1 MMNRFNWPRRL
12 RGASA
17 SATAVR
23 DWHLEQND
31 RPDGTGEQPGG
42 KPAEPE
48 QRPQSPLPT
57 QPSNSHQGPP
67 DLDELW
73 RDFNRKLGRLLGQ
86 NRGGRRGGG
95 GPVGGGGGHG
105 GFHPDM
111 KNAPKVIALVV
122 AAIIVLWL
130 VSGFFVVREG
140 DRAVV
145 TTFGKFDGVRTPGLN
160 WRMPYPIQRDEIV
173 HFSQIRSVDVGGDS
187 VIKNTGLRESGMLTE
202 DENII
207 EAKFSVQYRLNNAR
221 DYLFDT
227 KDPDTAV
234 VQVAESAVREVVGK
248 MTMDTALAEGRD
260 QIAPR
265 IRNLMQSILDRYKV
279 GIDIVAVNMQQGGTR
294 PPEQVQDAFDDVL
307 KAGQEAERTKN
318 EAQAY
323 ANNVVPRAKGTAAR
337 LLQEAEGYRAR
348 VVAQAQGDT
357 QRFLSILPQYEKAP
371 KVTRDRMYIDTMQDI
386 YSGVNKII
394 IDSRAG
400 GNLLYL
406 PLDKLMAAAGENA
419 AGTKAAKPETETP
432 ATPSSV
438 PTKPASGST
447 DSTAGNGRSRSD
459 SRTRFSDFR

>member
-1 MMNRFNWPRRL
+1 
-12 RGASA
+12 
-17 SATAVR
+17 
-23 DWHLEQND
+23 
-31 RPDGTGEQPGG
+31 
-42 KPAEPE
+42 
-48 QRPQSPLPT
+48 
-57 QPSNSHQGPP
+57 
-67 DLDELW
+67 
-73 RDFNRKLGRLLGQ
+73 
-86 NRGGRRGGG
+86 
-95 GPVGGGGGHG
+95 
-105 GFHPDM
+105 M
-111 KNAPKVIALVV
+111 KNAPRIIALVV
-122 AAIIVLWL
+122 AAVIALWL
-130 VSGFFVVREG
+130 ASGFFMVREG

-279 GIDIVAVNMQQGGTR
+279 GIDVVAVNMQQGGTR

-337 LLQEAEGYRAR
+337 LTQEAEGYRAR
-348 VVAQAQGDT
+348 VVAQAQGDS

-371 KVTRDRMYIDTMQDI
+371 KVTRDRMYIDAMQNI

-406 PLDKLMAAAGENA
+406 PLDKLMAAAGEGAGNA
-419 AGTKAAKPETETP
+419 KSTKPDTETP

-438 PTKPASGST
+438 PTKPTTDT
-447 DSTAGNGRSRSD
+447 DSTAGSGRSRSD